1 MIKHF
6 LNRWYIRVQR
16 KKPQTAKYSLYVWSL
31 RWLWYIFAKI
41 KTKITMPCEDFYTIL
56 IKQICKF
63 QAEYLIK
70 SIETS
75 FFFSKKSNLHIV
87 QTNPNFLYK
96 LAILLEV
103 HQVCRIFANSFCRN
117 YSFWIWP
124 LVYKSAESIRDSTA
138 ETIRGNTVPQ
148 KCFW

>member
-56 IKQICKF
+56 IKQMCNF
-63 QAEYLIK
+63 QAEYSIK
-70 SIETS
+70 LIETS
-75 FFFSKKSNLHIV
+75 IFYSKVTWMNSLGRNPQSNFHIV
-87 QTNPNFLYK
+87 LTKPNFIYK
-96 LAILLEV
+96 LAILLEF
-103 HQVCRIFANSFCRN
+103 HQAYRIFVNSFC
-117 YSFWIWP
+117 
-124 LVYKSAESIRDSTA
+124 
-138 ETIRGNTVPQ
+138 GNFFFFDFLNSW
-148 KCFW
+148 KFHIFSCLCNEN

>member
-31 RWLWYIFAKI
+31 SWLWYIFAKI

-56 IKQICKF
+56 IKQICNF
-63 QAEYLIK
+63 QAEYSIK

-75 FFFSKKSNLHIV
+75 IFFFKSDLNEFTREKPPKQFSPQLVPYFLIYFINLDIKTCKSWSLYLIKITHFLHGIIRPRIHIE
-87 QTNPNFLYK
+87 QT
-96 LAILLEV
+96 
-103 HQVCRIFANSFCRN
+103 
-117 YSFWIWP
+117 
-124 LVYKSAESIRDSTA
+124 
-138 ETIRGNTVPQ
+138 
-148 KCFW
+148 